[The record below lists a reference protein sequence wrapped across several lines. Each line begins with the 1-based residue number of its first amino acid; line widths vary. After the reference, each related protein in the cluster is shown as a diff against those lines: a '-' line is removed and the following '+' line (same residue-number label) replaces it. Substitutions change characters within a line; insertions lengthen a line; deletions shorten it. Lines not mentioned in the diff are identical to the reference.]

1 MGMRFSL
8 LAALS
13 LVMLVSA
20 CGTRL
25 NPFNWFGGAE
35 AAPTA
40 DAQQLPTKADPRLLA
55 LQITE
60 LKVDPMPGGAIV
72 RATAV
77 MESQGWWQA
86 ELVAV
91 EDEPVDGAM
100 VYEFRVFP
108 PRQQTRVS
116 TPRSRQVTAAV
127 FLSDIRLS
135 TIRSITVQGQTNG
148 LTSRR

>member
-1 MGMRFSL
+1 MRFSL

-35 AAPTA
+35 AAPPA

-60 LKVDPMPGGAIV
+60 LKVDPMP
-72 RATAV
+72 
-77 MESQGWWQA
+77 
-86 ELVAV
+86 
-91 EDEPVDGAM
+91 VDGAM

-108 PRQQTRVS
+108 PPQQTRVS

>member
-1 MGMRFSL
+1 MRFSL

-35 AAPTA
+35 AAPPA
-40 DAQQLPTKADPRLLA
+40 DTQQLPTTADPRLLA
-55 LQITE
+55 QQITE
-60 LKVDPMPGGAIV
+60 LKVEPMPGGAIV

-86 ELVAV
+86 ELVAI

-108 PRQQTRVS
+108 PPQQTRVS
-116 TPRSRQVTAAV
+116 TPQSRQVTAAV

>member
-1 MGMRFSL
+1 MRFSL

-35 AAPTA
+35 ASPPA
-40 DAQQLPTKADPRLLA
+40 DTQQLPSKADPRLLA

-60 LKVDPMPGGAIV
+60 LKVEPMPGGAIV

-86 ELVAV
+86 ELVAL

-108 PRQQTRVS
+108 PQRQTRVS
-116 TPRSRQVTAAV
+116 TPQSRQVTAAV

>member
-1 MGMRFSL
+1 MRFSL
-8 LAALS
+8 LAALA
-13 LVMLVSA
+13 LVMFVSA

-25 NPFNWFGGAE
+25 NPFNWFGEAEPAPPAE
-35 AAPTA
+35 AT
-40 DAQQLPTKADPRLLA
+40 QQLPTTEDRRLLA
-55 LQITE
+55 QQITE
-60 LKVDPMPGGAIV
+60 LKVDPMPGGVIV

-86 ELVAV
+86 ELVAR
-91 EDEPVDGAM
+91 EDEPADGAM

-108 PRQQTRVS
+108 PPQATRVS

-135 TIRSITVQGQTNG
+135 TIQSITVQGLTNG